1 MTSQNERILLA
12 HNVQPDSRWYGST
25 LWGNVVAVCRNSSQ
39 LESTPLQH
47 KQAGMVYSLK
57 WTRRLIFEFSRTLAY
72 TIVDWRNAGVD
83 AQRQR
88 ENLYNYRRRNNN
100 TINNTNLSGF
110 FLSCHFWLVHIAL
123 LWQFFPCF
131 LFFFPPAIAFIQ
143 YLLRKAPE
151 ALLSSIDAAA
161 AAMTDPPPRHAI
173 YYYYDTYIAAAWA
186 ACSSRDFVAINTC
199 FY

>member
-100 TINNTNLSGF
+100 TNNNTNLSGF
-110 FLSCHFWLVHIAL
+110 FSFMPFLIGPHSSSLTVLPLLPFLLPPGYCLHSVFTAKSAWSTPLKHWCCCCCYDWSSTETCNILL
-123 LWQFFPCF
+123 LW
-131 LFFFPPAIAFIQ
+131 
-143 YLLRKAPE
+143 Y
-151 ALLSSIDAAA
+151 
-161 AAMTDPPPRHAI
+161 I
-173 YYYYDTYIAAAWA
+173 YRS
-186 ACSSRDFVAINTC
+186 CLGC
-199 FY
+199 M